1 MQRKQNTQQWGY
13 PCEDRREAEGNRGVL
28 SMPSRRDKTV
38 CGEVNLLDR
47 VLDKRNLYNAYKQV
61 VSNKGAAGID
71 GMTVYELLP
80 WLVENVNELINRI
93 KAGKYTPKP
102 VLRVEIP
109 KPDGGVRLLG
119 IPTVI
124 DRVIQ
129 QAIAQILT
137 PIYEQ
142 QFSDYS
148 FGFRLGR
155 SAHDAISLAK
165 DYYEQG
171 YVRVVD
177 LDLSK
182 YFDTI
187 NHDLLM
193 VMLRETISDRPLL
206 ELIWKYLKSGVMV
219 NGVVRVTETGSP
231 QGGNLSPL
239 LSNIYLTKFDREME
253 RRGHKFVRYA
263 DDVNIYVK
271 TQRAAERVLT
281 SCTRFLENKLKLRVN
296 RDKSAAGSPVK
307 LKFLG
312 FCLGKD
318 KRGVHVRI
326 HPKSRLRFENKIRE
340 ITRRNK
346 GASIES
352 IMRTLRNYIIG
363 WLHYYGLAEIK
374 SMMHEDSA
382 WIRRKLRA
390 YIWKQWKR
398 IKTRAENLMKYGCSE
413 NEAWKWANTRKGIW
427 RIAGSQVL
435 DTTITN
441 KVLMNMGLP
450 DIEAVYGR
458 ISNSLKTLNRRMPNG
473 TYGGVGGRL
482 VN

>member
-1 MQRKQNTQQWGY
+1 MQRKQNTQKWGC
-13 PCEDRREAEGNRGVL
+13 PCEDRREAEGNRGAH
-28 SMPSRRDKTV
+28 SMPSRRDKIV
-38 CGEVNLLDR
+38 CGECDLLSR
-47 VLDKRNLYNAYKQV
+47 VLDKRNLYSAYKQV
-61 VSNKGAAGID
+61 FANKGAAGVD
-71 GMTVYELLP
+71 GMTVDELLP
-80 WLVENVNELINRI
+80 WLVENANELIDRI

-124 DRVIQ
+124 DRMIQ
-129 QAIAQILT
+129 QAISQVLT

-142 QFSDYS
+142 QFSEHSY
-148 FGFRLGR
+148 GFRPGR
-155 SAHDAISLAK
+155 SAHDAISLAR

-171 YVRVVD
+171 YVHVVD

-206 ELIWKYLKSGVMV
+206 ELIWKYLKSGVMI
-219 NGVVRVTETGSP
+219 NGVVRATETGSP

-263 DDVNIYVK
+263 DDVNVYVK
-271 TQRAAERVLT
+271 TQRAAERVLA

-296 RDKSAAGSPVK
+296 KDKSAAGSPAK

-312 FCLGKD
+312 FCIGKD

-326 HPKSRLRFENKIRE
+326 HPKSRTRFENKIRE
-340 ITRRNK
+340 ITCRSR
-346 GASIES
+346 GTSIES
-352 IMRTLRNYIIG
+352 IMGALRNYIIG
-363 WLHYYGLAEIK
+363 WLHYYGIAEIK
-374 SMMHEDSA
+374 TMMHDISA
-382 WIRRKLRA
+382 WIRHRLRA
-390 YIWKQWKR
+390 YIWKQWKHIR
-398 IKTRAENLMKYGCSE
+398 TRAEHLMKYGCTKD
-413 NEAWKWANTRKGIW
+413 NAWKWAMTRKGVW
-427 RIAGSQVL
+427 RIACSKVL

-441 KVLMNMGLP
+441 RLLMDMGLL
-450 DIEAVYGR
+450 DIEAAYGK

-482 VN
+482 LN